1 MLAARSNKLERPHE
15 RIGDKMKTIIE
26 TYVRGILDLIALS
39 RKEPDYSIIDEII
52 EEKKEEE
59 TE

>member
-1 MLAARSNKLERPHE
+1 
-15 RIGDKMKTIIE
+15 MKTIIE